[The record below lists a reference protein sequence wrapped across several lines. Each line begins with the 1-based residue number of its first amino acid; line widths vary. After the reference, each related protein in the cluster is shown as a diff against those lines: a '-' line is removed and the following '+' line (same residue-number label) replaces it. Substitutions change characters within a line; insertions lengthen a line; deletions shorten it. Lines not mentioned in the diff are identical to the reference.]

1 MHFKCRDSLYIVYF
15 KRKGHPLF
23 RHSLEYLW
31 IILVMKTSQLWLL
44 TVIMTNIVHYAN
56 PWKLRFPQ
64 TGQNWHMTP
73 VLVVSSGVA
82 ISWET
87 ILTPLCRVCQSAQ
100 CRVIRTAM
108 AGIAAHSH
116 RSARAMHFSVV
127 ISLNLC
133 IHCCQIWHMG
143 NSEKIAIFPQY

>member
-1 MHFKCRDSLYIVYF
+1 
-15 KRKGHPLF
+15 
-23 RHSLEYLW
+23 
-31 IILVMKTSQLWLL
+31 
-44 TVIMTNIVHYAN
+44 
-56 PWKLRFPQ
+56 
-64 TGQNWHMTP
+64 MTP

-143 NSEKIAIFPQY
+143 NSEKNCNFSTILAISEYFHNISNLRMFPRYSQSQNISTILAISQYFHNNTNFRIFP

>member
-1 MHFKCRDSLYIVYF
+1 
-15 KRKGHPLF
+15 
-23 RHSLEYLW
+23 
-31 IILVMKTSQLWLL
+31 
-44 TVIMTNIVHYAN
+44 
-56 PWKLRFPQ
+56 
-64 TGQNWHMTP
+64 MTP

-143 NSEKIAIFPQY
+143 NSEKNTFCKFSTILAISEYFHNTSNLRMFPRYSQSQNISTISAISECFHNISNLRMFP